1 MNNPDYPG
9 LDVLALIGHTAAGK
23 TTLAAHLALLLGGE
37 VISADSRQVYR
48 GMDIGTGKDLADY
61 RIGDINIKY
70 HLIDL
75 INAGEK
81 YSLFDF
87 QEDFGQAYND
97 IRSRGKL
104 PILCGG
110 TGLYTEAILRGY
122 ELSEVPVNEEFRKSI
137 EDKSDEELTKM
148 LKSFGSLHNRS
159 DTTSRDRLIRAIEI
173 ARSNPEPR
181 PLGHMNQ
188 GIKAKVFGLSYD
200 TEARRQRITQRLSE
214 RLENGMI
221 EEVRTLLVTIKPE
234 DLMYYGLEYKY
245 LTLYCLGKITYDE
258 MFSLLNTAIHQFAKR
273 QMTWFRGMERR
284 GIPITWIPGELSL
297 EEKIEVV
304 LRGLPVVG
312 YQVPT
317 PTPPLFREGLGWVP

>member
-1 MNNPDYPG
+1 MNTVDCPGPD
-9 LDVLALIGHTAAGK
+9 LVALIGHTAGGK
-23 TTLAAHLALLLGGE
+23 TTLAAHLALRLGGE

-48 GMDIGTGKDLADY
+48 GMDIGTGKDLSDY
-61 RIGDINIKY
+61 RIGDIHIKY

-75 INAGEK
+75 IPAGGK

-87 QEDFGQAYND
+87 QQDFGQAYND

-122 ELSEVPVNEEFRKSI
+122 ELSEVPVNEEFRKSV

-159 DTTSRDRLIRAIEI
+159 DTASRDRMIRAIEI
-173 ARSNPEPR
+173 VRSNPEPG
-181 PLGHMNQ
+181 PLGRMIK
-188 GIKAKVFGLSYD
+188 GIKAKVFGISYD
-200 TEARRQRITQRLSE
+200 KETRRQRITKRLSE

-221 EEVRTLLVTIKPE
+221 EEVKTLLITIKPE

-245 LTLYCLGKITYDE
+245 LTLYCLGKITYNE
-258 MFSLLNTAIHQFAKR
+258 MFSQLNTAIHQFAKR

-284 GIPITWIPGELSL
+284 GIPITWIPGELTL
-297 EEKIEVV
+297 EEKI
-304 LRGLPVVG
+304 G
-312 YQVPT
+312 QVM
-317 PTPPLFREGLGWVP
+317 RALGVCSDKNT

>member
-1 MNNPDYPG
+1 MNNPDYPE
-9 LDVLALIGHTAAGK
+9 LDLLALIGHTAGGK

-48 GMDIGTGKDLADY
+48 GMDIGTGKDLSDY

-70 HLIDL
+70 HLIDQ
-75 INAGEK
+75 IDAGEK

-87 QEDFGQAYND
+87 QQDFRKAYED
-97 IRSRGKL
+97 IRSRKKL

-110 TGLYTEAILRGY
+110 TGLYTEAILRGFN
-122 ELSEVPVNEEFRKSI
+122 LTEVPVNEEFRKSI
-137 EDKSDEELTKM
+137 EDKSDEELADL
-148 LKSFGSLHNRS
+148 LKSYGPLHNQS
-159 DTTSRDRLIRAIEI
+159 DTTNRDRLIRAIEI
-173 ARSNPEPR
+173 ARSNIESRPVKQINPR
-181 PLGHMNQ
+181 IQ
-188 GIKAKVFGLSYD
+188 AKVFGISYD
-200 TEARRQRITQRLSE
+200 TEIRRQRITKRLSE
-214 RLENGMI
+214 RLKNGMI

-245 LTLYCLGKITYDE
+245 LTLYCLGKITYNE

-284 GIPITWIPGELSL
+284 GIPIIWIPGELSL

-304 LRGLPVVG
+304 LKS
-312 YQVPT
+312 Q
-317 PTPPLFREGLGWVP
+317 